1 LTPGDISLLSI
12 LLYFVLLL
20 IFTIIGAF
28 LKKKIKKE
36 KLVSVDDFRIEDIK
50 RDIEKAK
57 ILALELRQS

>member
-1 LTPGDISLLSI
+1 MTPGDISLWSI
-12 LLYFVLLL
+12 LLYFALLL